1 MKRTQ
6 VNPSDWGLQFAM
18 SQGEIVEG
26 VSRQLRLSGQV
37 AVEPDPS
44 ADFGIRVVGPGDI
57 RAQMV
62 KALQSVDDVLE
73 AAGMGRENVVHLH
86 FFTTDPDGFL
96 ANYDVYAEWIAPAD
110 ITPPQSLIGVQ
121 RLALPDL
128 LVEIEATAA
137 A

>member
-1 MKRTQ
+1 M
-6 VNPSDWGLQFAM
+6 
-18 SQGEIVEG
+18 
-26 VSRQLRLSGQV
+26 
-37 AVEPDPS
+37 EPDPS